1 MAVGPLPVMDPRL
14 AATAT
19 GLPDLQLLVFA
30 AGLVVLAGLI
40 AMTEAALAAVSPAR
54 AAELSREGLRGAR
67 TLQTVAGDVV
77 RHLNLLL
84 LLRLLAEL
92 TATTLVA
99 LVAVD
104 TFGAGWRAALVTAGA
119 MTVVSFVVVGVG
131 PRTLGRQHAYAVGRV
146 AAPLV
151 RWLGRVLNP
160 LASLLILIGNAVT
173 PGRGFREGPFAT
185 QVELRE
191 LVDLAEQRG
200 VVEHGERQ
208 MIHSVFALGDTIAR
222 EVMVPRTEMVWI
234 ESGKNLSQALALFLR
249 SGFSRIPVIGESVDD
264 VLGILYL
271 KDLIRHTQGGAAEDR
286 QVPVAELMRPATFVP
301 ESKPV
306 DDLLSE
312 MQAARNHL
320 VIVVDEYGG
329 TGGLVTIEDI
339 LEEIVGE
346 ITDEYDVERPPVE
359 QLPDGA
365 VRVTARLPVEDLGEL
380 FDTELPHDEVETVGG
395 LLAQALGRV
404 PIPGARVEVAGLHL
418 VAEGTTGRRNRID
431 TVLVCRV
438 EPTDTQDD
446 PGGSPPVSRS
456 DTDRSEE
463 RQPADV

>member
-1 MAVGPLPVMDPRL
+1 MDG
-14 AATAT
+14 
-19 GLPDLQLLVFA
+19 GLPDLQLLIYAAVLVF
-30 AGLVVLAGLI
+30 LAGL
-40 AMTEAALAAVSPAR
+40 ASMTDAALATVSAARAAEMAREGKRGAHALAAV
-54 AAELSREGLRGAR
+54 
-67 TLQTVAGDVV
+67 AGDVE
-77 RHLNLLL
+77 RHVNLLL
-84 LLRLLAEL
+84 LLRLVCEL

-104 TFGAGWRAALVTAGA
+104 TWGAGWQAALVTAGA
-119 MTVVSFVVVGVG
+119 MTVVSFVVVGVA
-131 PRTLGRQHAYAVGRV
+131 PRTVGRQHAYAVGR
-146 AAPLV
+146 ATAPLV
-151 RWLGRVLNP
+151 RWIGRVFNP

-173 PGRGFREGPFAT
+173 PGKGFPEGPFGS

-200 VVEHGERQ
+200 VVEHGERE

-234 ESGKNLSQALALFLR
+234 ESPKTLQQALFLFLR

-264 VLGILYL
+264 VLGVLYL
-271 KDLIRHTQGGAAEDR
+271 KDVVRITQSGDPAATAA
-286 QVPVAELMRPATFVP
+286 PVAELMRPATFVP

-312 MQAARNHL
+312 MQAARTHL

-329 TGGLVTIEDI
+329 TAGLVTIEDI

-359 QLPDGA
+359 TLEDGS
-365 VRVTARLPVEDLGEL
+365 VRVTARLPIEDLGEI
-380 FDTELPHDEVETVGG
+380 FGVELPADEVETVGG
-395 LLAQALGRV
+395 LLAQTLGRV
-404 PIPGARVEVAGLHL
+404 PIPGASVDVNGLHL

-431 TVLVCRV
+431 SVLVHRI
-438 EPTDTQDD
+438 EPEEPGAEDD
-446 PGGSPPVSRS
+446 E
-456 DTDRSEE
+456 TEAEKEE
-463 RQPADV
+463 RQHADA